1 MILACPQ
8 GSFDTHLT
16 LSHSPNRRKMNY
28 DEQQYLSRIGRKL
41 ALSLLLSTFE
51 TGRVSI
57 GPICAVKF
65 RILLGRSAR
74 EVNVEL
80 LRKISGKQRTSTRAV
95 LNRHKH
101 KPGFAASIIWISSIL
116 SPVKG
121 RYYVLSWFSYLS
133 KLPLLW
139 RSQTSSKEN

>member
-1 MILACPQ
+1 MTAMILACPQ

-80 LRKISGKQRTSTRAV
+80 LSLEEDQ
-95 LNRHKH
+95 LQ
-101 KPGFAASIIWISSIL
+101 AAHVDSCGVESS
-116 SPVKG
+116 
-121 RYYVLSWFSYLS
+121 
-133 KLPLLW
+133 
-139 RSQTSSKEN
+139 